1 VFRSYFY
8 LISQKIVTLTLKRT
22 SVIKRLKSPVGG
34 RHLTPVL
41 VVLAV
46 LLHQGAGHPVQELL
60 GEARG
65 VGAARGV
72 DHLLA
77 AMEVALEAAAQHLDI
92 VLLILRGRDLSL
104 IERLDPKLVNVNT
117 GLVLSLGIPH
127 APCVFEVL
135 GLVLPSLAQVHDDL
149 RGAGV
154 QGVEVGPVILV
165 QALGGE
171 VIDTPQPVHQLRAH
185 FIQLVFGSGKTQVL
199 VVCYHLEGVCAL
211 GHGVCAALVTRYT
224 RN

>member
-1 VFRSYFY
+1 M
-8 LISQKIVTLTLKRT
+8 
-22 SVIKRLKSPVGG
+22 
-34 RHLTPVL
+34 L

-46 LLHQGAGHPVQELL
+46 LLHQGARHPVQELL

-77 AMEVALEAAAQHLDI
+77 AMEVALEAAAEHLDI
-92 VLLILRGRDLSL
+92 VLLILRGRDLSLRNNVKPFCFTRSKIMKAHL

-135 GLVLPSLAQVHDDL
+135 GLVLPGLAQVHDDL

-171 VIDTPQPVHQLRAH
+171 VIDTPQPVHQLPEMNI
-185 FIQLVFGSGKTQVL
+185 FLL
-199 VVCYHLEGVCAL
+199 
-211 GHGVCAALVTRYT
+211 
-224 RN
+224 N